1 MFVFNHNDTKGTQG
15 VIVNKETAFT
25 MGEVS
30 PNISPF
36 DANTLYTGGNDGP
49 DMATMLHRFELNGS
63 SKYVGGGIYLGG
75 IRAGFLFILRIC
87 FHI

>member
-1 MFVFNHNDTKGTQG
+1 
-15 VIVNKETAFT
+15 

-49 DMATMLHRFELNGS
+49 DMATMLHKFDLKGT
-63 SKYVGGGIYLGG
+63 SKYVGGGIFLGG
-75 IRAGFLFILRIC
+75 IRTGISYSRSFRAK
-87 FHI
+87 